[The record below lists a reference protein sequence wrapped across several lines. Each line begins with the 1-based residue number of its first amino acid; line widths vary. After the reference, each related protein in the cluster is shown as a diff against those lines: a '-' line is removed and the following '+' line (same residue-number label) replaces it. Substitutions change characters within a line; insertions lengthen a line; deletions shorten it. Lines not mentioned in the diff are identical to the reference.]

1 MVKDVLFG
9 EEGREKL
16 KVGVDTLANSVKVT
30 LGPKGRNVIID
41 KNFTTPH
48 ITKDG
53 VTVAQDI
60 TLNDRIENMGCTMVK
75 NIARK
80 TATEAGDGTT
90 TATVLAQAIFN
101 KGLKALTDNVNPI
114 DLKRGMDRAVAGI
127 TTAIKGLSQPVKD
140 NVIEVAT
147 ISANGDEEI
156 GGLVNEVIDAVGG
169 EGTITV
175 EDSPNHETWYEVVE
189 GQKYDSGYVSPY
201 FVTNIEKQTSELKNP
216 YILITN
222 EKITSFSV
230 IQAFAQ
236 ACHDEHRPILIV
248 CEEMGGEALHK
259 LLANVSQLGLK
270 ACVTF
275 APAFAGQR
283 VALLEDMAISTGAT
297 LIGDAYGRPFHHMNP
312 RSNSKA
318 MSALGTADRVII
330 DRTGTVII
338 NGNSTKEALTQRVK
352 EIKAHR
358 EMESNEQVKEK
369 FSERIA
375 RLEGGVAVLHVGGFS
390 ETEVNE
396 KKDRIDDAICAV
408 RAALEEGVVPGGG
421 FAYLTILDTVEKIGY
436 ENEDERLGG
445 EIVFE
450 AIKEPFKQIAE
461 NAGKN
466 PEFILEHLTSLDA
479 GYNFR
484 TDEYV
489 DLVEDGVIDPAKVT
503 RVALEN
509 AVSVSG
515 LLLTTECVV
524 YNKLTDFDIAQLAS
538 GANMNKHK

>member
-1 MVKDVLFG
+1 MVKNVLFG

-114 DLKRGMDRAVAGI
+114 DLKRGMDRAVTGI
-127 TTAIKGLSQPVKD
+127 TTAIKNLSQPVKD

-156 GGLVNEVIDAVGG
+156 GGLVDEVIGAVGG
-169 EGTITV
+169 DGTITV
-175 EDSPNHETWYEVVE
+175 ENSNNHETWYEIVE

-201 FVTNIEKQTSELKNP
+201 FITDVEKQTSELRNP

-222 EKITSFSV
+222 EKITSYSV
-230 IQAFAQ
+230 IQDFVQ
-236 ACHDEHRPILIV
+236 AAHSKHRAILIV

-259 LLANVSQLGLK
+259 LLANVSQKGLK

-312 RSNSKA
+312 KSNPKA
-318 MSALGTADRVII
+318 MSALGTADRIII

-338 NGNSTKEALTQRVK
+338 NGNSTKKELTQRVK
-352 EIKAHR
+352 EIKAHK
-358 EMESNEQVKEK
+358 ELESNEQVKAK